1 MNIDI
6 LLEKLAVKRPIFH
19 SEADFQHELAWL
31 IHEEYPNAKIR
42 LEIPSGNKTAIEH
55 LDLLVEIDTLKI
67 AIELKYKKTSI
78 LELVNGEMFNL
89 KPDTSHDTSRYDY
102 LKDVSRIE
110 DYIYRNPGSIGYAIL
125 LTNVDVF
132 WREMKQGQNSE
143 QFFLHEGRNIAK
155 NVPMKWHEKASTG
168 TLAGRK
174 SELKLKNNYHIHWED
189 YSFLGLKQQ
198 INFKYLALKIN

>member
-1 MNIDI
+1 MNIDT

-42 LEIPSGNKTAIEH
+42 LETPIGDETATKH
-55 LDLLVEIDTLKI
+55 LDLLVIIGTLKI
-67 AIELKYKKTSI
+67 AIELKYKKTKLQIQVDS
-78 LELVNGEMFNL
+78 ETFNL
-89 KPDTSHDTSRYDY
+89 KPDTSLDTCRFDF

-110 DYIYRNPGSIGYAIL
+110 ECIENKQAEIGYAIM

-132 WREMKQGQNSE
+132 WREMAPGQNSE
-143 QFFLHEGRNIAK
+143 QFFLHEGRKIAK

-168 TLAGRK
+168 TLAGRVDGLTL
-174 SELKLKNNYHIHWED
+174 SNDYQIHWQD
-189 YSFLGLKQQ
+189 YSFLGEKEQ